1 MKLICEFDWSRLLAK
16 PATFVEMDPG
26 GGRLVI
32 TPAKLEQ
39 IYSELAPEKGPGR
52 ELRDKAYDFMVKM
65 INAGP
70 APAMIYSPQ
79 QITTATNVYLSHSG
93 SNPVMSTARIFQCA
107 EDEILKLE
115 FCATDQHGRYELNR
129 GFVAKSF
136 LESCEKIRDIMA
148 SWSRPVE
155 YVLHAHSPG
164 AELLFAEDELTEM
177 FALYVLPVS
186 QYFWGTCFYDPFRVS
201 RAGLA

>member
-16 PATFVEMDPG
+16 PAAFVEMGPG

-39 IYSELAPEKGPGR
+39 MYSELAPEKGPGK
-52 ELRDKAYDFMVKM
+52 ELRDKAYDFMVEM
-65 INAGP
+65 IN
-70 APAMIYSPQ
+70 AMIYSPQ
-79 QITTATNVYLSHSG
+79 QIATATNIYLSHSG

-107 EDEILKLE
+107 EHEILKLE
-115 FCATDQHGRYELNR
+115 FGASDQAGRYELNR
-129 GFVAKSF
+129 GFVPKSF

-148 SWSRPVE
+148 SSGRPVE
-155 YVLHAHSPG
+155 YVLHANSPG
-164 AELLFAEDELTEM
+164 AELLFSNDELTEM
-177 FALYVLPVS
+177 FSLYVLPVS
-186 QYFWGTCFYDPFRVS
+186 RYFYGTCFYDPFRVS